1 MKLYKRVPIRLVSG
15 KGSRVKDAEGR
26 EYIDVLAGIA
36 VNSLGHCHPAVVEA
50 VREQAGK
57 LIHCSNFYATEPQAK
72 LAELLVTQSGL
83 GKIFFCN
90 SGAEAAEGA
99 LKLARKWGSK
109 NGRGGGV
116 ITMDGSFHGRTLA
129 TIMATGQPK
138 YRDGFDPLPSGFQ
151 TVPFNDLEAVKKAVT
166 KDTCAVM
173 VEPVQ
178 GEGGVR
184 PASREYLE
192 GLRRFCDEAGI
203 LLIFDEVQCGMG
215 RTGFLFAYQGYG
227 VTPDIVTLAKALGGG
242 VPIGAVLARESVAE
256 VFQPGNHG
264 TTFGGNPLA
273 TAAAR
278 AAVTALIEEKL
289 PERAR
294 EMGDYL
300 VSSLQEAT
308 RGMEVIADI
317 RGRGL
322 MVGVELTIDG
332 KPVVE
337 KMLEKGVLGNCTAGK
352 VMRFVPPL
360 NISKADLDEVVRVF
374 VESLRETIDG

>member
-50 VREQAGK
+50 VREQAGR

-300 VSSLQEAT
+300 VFSLQEAT

>member
-50 VREQAGK
+50 VREQAGR